1 MTPKRL
7 EIRERGDVAKAVHAT
22 RRLAAEAGLGEAKQF
37 MAATAVSELARNI
50 LAYAGHGW
58 IGLGIVER
66 GPARGVEIVAE
77 DNGPGIE
84 DIQKALSDNF
94 STGGTLGIGLPGA
107 KRMMDELT
115 IESKPGSGTRVVAR
129 KWE

>member
-1 MTPKRL
+1 MIPKRL
-7 EIRERGDVAKAVHAT
+7 EIRERGDVAKAVHAA
-22 RRLAAEAGLGEAKQF
+22 RKLAAEAGLGEAKQF
-37 MAATAVSELARNI
+37 MAATVVSELARNI

-58 IGLGIVER
+58 IRLGIVER
-66 GPARGVEIVAE
+66 GPAKGIEIVAE

-115 IESKPGSGTRVVAR
+115 IESKPGSGARVVAR
-129 KWE
+129 KWG

>member
-7 EIRERGDVAKAVHAT
+7 EIRERGDAAKAVHAT
-22 RRLAAEAGLGEAKQF
+22 RRLAAEAGLAEAKQF

-58 IGLGIVER
+58 ICLGIVER
-66 GPARGVEIVAE
+66 GSARGIEIVAE